1 MKYGLED
8 KPPPLAFLLYG
19 LQWWVISVPCVV
31 ILGVVV
37 ARLHYPDLGSQVFY
51 LQKLF
56 GLTGLAVL
64 AQLFLGHRLP
74 LVVGPAVILLVGIT
88 ASASSGIPALYTALL
103 VGGLVL
109 ALLAAGGLLRYVQAL
124 FVPRIVAVI
133 LLLIAV
139 TLAPTILKVSL
150 ESGARPA
157 FHLAFSFGL
166 VLIMVILNQVLPG
179 IWKSLT
185 VFLGLAGGSLVYFLC
200 SGFPAPVA
208 YSAPETAG
216 LFLPSFDFQAGAIVA
231 FLFCFLALTINE
243 LGSIESVGQMLRV
256 EDIQGRVRRGVTVCG
271 LANMMAGA
279 VGVIGTVSFSMSVG
293 LIAAT
298 RCAARLTMIPAA
310 LGLFV
315 CAFLPEAVLLLSRI
329 PGAVM
334 GALLLYIMAAQL
346 ASGLILLV
354 SAHGV
359 SDFASGLT
367 VGLPVMAAIVIAF
380 SPAGLF
386 AELPPFIRPI
396 AGNGFIVG
404 TLLAL
409 FLEHVLFRQAAP
421 PKTQP

>member
-19 LQWWVISVPCVV
+19 LQWWVISVPCVI
-31 ILGVVV
+31 ILGVII

-56 GLTGLAVL
+56 ALTGLAVL
-64 AQLFLGHRLP
+64 AQLFFGHRLP

-88 ASASSGIPALYTALL
+88 ASVSSGVPALYTALL

-109 ALLAAGGLLRYVQAL
+109 ALVAAGDFLRYLQAL

-150 ESGARPA
+150 DNGSHSA

-166 VLIMVILNQVLPG
+166 VLIMVVLNQVLPG
-179 IWKSLT
+179 VWKSLT
-185 VFLGLAGGSLVYFLC
+185 VFLGLAGGSLVYFLL
-200 SGFPAPVA
+200 SGFPDPVA
-208 YSAPETAG
+208 YSVPETVG
-216 LFLPSFDFQAGAIVA
+216 LLLPSLDFQAGAVVA

-243 LGSIESVGQMLRV
+243 LGSIESVGHMLKV
-256 EDIQGRVRRGVTVCG
+256 DDIRGRVRRGVTVCG
-271 LANMMAGA
+271 VANMLAGA
-279 VGVIGTVSFSMSVG
+279 VGVVGTVSFSMSVG

-298 RCAARLTMIPAA
+298 RCAARLTLVPAA
-310 LGLFV
+310 FGLIA
-315 CAFLPEAVLLLSRI
+315 CAFFPDVVLLLSRI

-354 SAHGV
+354 SEHGA

-367 VGLPVMAAIVIAF
+367 VGLPVMAAIVIVF
-380 SPAGLF
+380 TPAQVF
-386 AELPPFIRPI
+386 TELPAFIRPI

-409 FLEHVLFRQAAP
+409 FLEHVLFRKASR
-421 PKTQP
+421 

>member
-8 KPPPLAFLLYG
+8 RPPPLAFLLYG
-19 LQWWVISVPCVV
+19 LQWWVMSVPCVV

-37 ARLHYPDLGSQVFY
+37 ARLHYPDLGSQVVY

-56 GLTGLAVL
+56 GLTGLTVL

-74 LVVGPAVILLVGIT
+74 LVIGPAVILLVGIT
-88 ASASSGIPALYTALL
+88 ASVSAGIPALYTALL
-103 VGGLVL
+103 VGGLAL
-109 ALLAAGGLLRYVQAL
+109 ALVAAAGLLRYVRVL

-166 VLIMVILNQVLPG
+166 VLFMVILNQVLPG

-185 VFLGLAGGSLVYFLC
+185 VFLGLTGGSLVYFLVN
-200 SGFPAPVA
+200 GFPGPVA
-208 YSAPETAG
+208 YSMPEMAG
-216 LFLPSFDFQAGAIVA
+216 LLAPSLDFQAGPIVA

-243 LGSIESVGQMLRV
+243 LGSIESVGQMV
-256 EDIQGRVRRGVTVCG
+256 QAGDIGGRVRRGVTVCG
-271 LANMMAGA
+271 LANVLAGA

-310 LGLFV
+310 FGLV
-315 CAFLPEAVLLLSRI
+315 ACAFFPDAVLLLSRI

-354 SAHGV
+354 SAQGG
-359 SDFASGLT
+359 SDFTSGLT

-380 SPAGLF
+380 SPPHIF
-386 AELPPFIRPI
+386 AESVTTGR
-396 AGNGFIVG
+396 AGG
-404 TLLAL
+404 LDL
-409 FLEHVLFRQAAP
+409 
-421 PKTQP
+421 